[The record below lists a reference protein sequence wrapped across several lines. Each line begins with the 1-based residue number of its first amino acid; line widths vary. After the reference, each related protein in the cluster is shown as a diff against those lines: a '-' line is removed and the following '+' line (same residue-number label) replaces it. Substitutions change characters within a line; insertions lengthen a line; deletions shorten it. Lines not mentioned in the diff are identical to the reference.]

1 LIDYYWIQALT
12 VLMHLGLEPEHA
24 EQCNWESF
32 RNIRNADVSK
42 VFTGVC
48 IIQTVMCICYKPWLT
63 WCSEWYHWQQL
74 CL

>member
-1 LIDYYWIQALT
+1 
-12 VLMHLGLEPEHA
+12 MHLGLEPEHA

-63 WCSEWYHWQQL
+63 
-74 CL
+74 